1 MRTVR
6 NNDGFALITAIAVL
20 TVILGLGLGLAFL
33 TDSQQKAAGRSQA
46 SEAAFKVA
54 EAALNAQIGQ
64 LSHSWPEKE
73 GQVVYPERCTAATS
87 AETNGCPSTES
98 LKIGYPSTSTTCPV
112 GAQKDAWGSPLTN
125 TWTTYVRDQL
135 PVAGGSTASPIFN
148 SVTESGEKVPR
159 FAEHGKVWVR
169 SVGVVQCRMVVLVAL
184 VSPQIVTIPFPQ
196 TAIAGNYFATSNKG
210 AKIIINT
217 KGKASES
224 GGIGMRCGGFI
235 GTATEIKEKCEEF
248 REGQVQPYVTVPP
261 PPEHTLTASQLEAL
275 KIAAKAANTY
285 FPPGKCPESLKEATG
300 LVYVE
305 GPCTLSYKGNEIANS
320 EEKPGFFVLVNGTF
334 EMSANTEFYGTV
346 YAVNAQKSSEL
357 VVNLHG
363 RSRLVGSIVVDGNGG
378 IGFGSSG
385 GGKKE
390 EEFENFVYSNTAI
403 NELRAFAGASATRN
417 SFRIL
422 PVSQ

>member
-1 MRTVR
+1 MRTAR
-6 NNDGFALITAIAVL
+6 NNEGFALVTAIAVL

-33 TDSQQKAAGRSQA
+33 TDSQQKAASRSQA

-73 GQVVYPERCTAATS
+73 KQVEFPERCTAATS
-87 AETNGCPSTES
+87 TETNGCPTTES
-98 LKIGYPSTSTTCPV
+98 LKIGYPSSSTTCPA

-125 TWTTYVRDQL
+125 TWTTYVRDEL
-135 PVAGGSTASPIFN
+135 PVGGQIFN
-148 SVTESGEKVPR
+148 STEEATAPA
-159 FAEHGKVWVR
+159 FAKDGKVWVR

-196 TAIAGNYFATSNKG
+196 TAIAGNWFATSNKG
-210 AKIIINT
+210 NKIIVNT
-217 KGKASES
+217 KGKSSES
-224 GGIGMRCGGFI
+224 GGIGMRCGGR
-235 GTATEIKEKCEEF
+235 TKENCEEF
-248 REGQVQPYVTVPP
+248 REGQIQPYVKVPP
-261 PPEHTLTASQLEAL
+261 SPEHTLTAAQLEAL

-285 FPPGKCPESLKEATG
+285 FPPGKCPESAKQASG

-305 GPCTLSYKGNEIANS
+305 GPCTIGFKGNEVVNS
-320 EEKPGFFVLVNGTF
+320 AEKPGFFVLVNGTF
-334 EMSANTEFYGTV
+334 ELSMNAEFYGTV
-346 YAVNAQKSSEL
+346 YAINAQKSAEL

-363 RSRLVGSIVVDGNGG
+363 RSKLTGSIVVDGSGG

-385 GGKKE
+385 GGGKKE
-390 EEFENFVYSNTAI
+390 EEEENENFVYSNTAI
-403 NELRAFAGASATRN
+403 FELKAFAGASATRN